1 MIKTTI
7 KETTEKF
14 DKDGNLIEKVTR
26 EETSEDDS
34 DYSHTYVTPNYEPI
48 QPIKWNLGE
57 PYCGYTPTEEYK
69 RGSH

>member
-1 MIKTTI
+1 MVKTTI

-34 DYSHTYVTPNYEPI
+34 DYTPTYITQNYETLKPARYG
-48 QPIKWNLGE
+48 PECCGGTDGYYVVGGGLG
-57 PYCGYTPTEEYK
+57 
-69 RGSH
+69 